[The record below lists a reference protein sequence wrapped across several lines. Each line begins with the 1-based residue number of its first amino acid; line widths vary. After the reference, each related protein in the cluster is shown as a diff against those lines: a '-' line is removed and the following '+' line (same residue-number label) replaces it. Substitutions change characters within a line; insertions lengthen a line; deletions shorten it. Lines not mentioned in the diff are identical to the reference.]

1 MLSNSSSPQPVVCLV
16 EKEQI
21 PQCKFPSKEVINDEA
36 ARKERLQTLFT
47 GLTLGNGHRRKV
59 KIIFEDSEGLKQVE
73 TTIWAVT
80 EKNVILKQGV
90 CVPIHRV
97 HKVNYY

>member
-1 MLSNSSSPQPVVCLV
+1 MYSKNPNQQVICLV

-21 PQCKFPSKEVINDEA
+21 SELKFPAIEVLSDDA
-36 ARKERLQTLFT
+36 ARKERLQMLLI
-47 GLTLGNGHRRKV
+47 GLTLGNGQRRKV
-59 KIIFEDSEGLKQVE
+59 KIIFEDNEGVKQVE

-97 HKVNYY
+97 HEVKYY